1 MWFGYQED
9 DFDNIMEN
17 RLMLEDSTKL
27 EAGRL
32 VKFVSESR
40 RWLSNLEKER

>member
-9 DFDNIMEN
+9 DSDNIMEN
-17 RLMLEDSTKL
+17 RWMLEDGTKL

-32 VKFVSESR
+32 VRVVSESR

>member
-1 MWFGYQED
+1 
-9 DFDNIMEN
+9 MEN
-17 RLMLEDSTKL
+17 RLLLEDSVKL

-32 VKFVSESR
+32 IRDVSEFR